1 MLKTKL
7 IQTTAVAAAL
17 ILSPLSVNAQE
28 NEKLVEQTSIEKAHY
43 EAAYALV
50 DLRQGGPKMT
60 PALIKTMRNQIHQII
75 KSDPDIAILEN
86 EYPGLINAGVDA
98 MMPIVIRQTEAGMP
112 TLFDRQAVLLIKN
125 FSLREIQELDKIFKS
140 PTFRRIRIAAQ
151 SNVDISALE
160 DFVEVDR
167 DINTSDLEQIQQD
180 TVKNIMPTLSNADT
194 AYLVKTSFNP
204 TFKKFQK
211 IMPQL
216 NAIEAQWSNER
227 TPEQDAEIEA
237 AASKGYEEHLAK
249 FEEEE

>member
-7 IQTTAVAAAL
+7 IQTTAIAAAL

-43 EAAYALV
+43 EAAYALA

-140 PTFRRIRIAAQ
+140 PTFRRIRTAAQ
-151 SNVDISALE
+151 TNTNLSAVE
-160 DFVEVDR
+160 DVVNEDR
-167 DINTSDLEQIQQD
+167 DINTSDIDRIQKD
-180 TVKNIMPTLSNADT
+180 TVRNIVPTLSSADN
-194 AYLVKTSFNP
+194 AYLIKTSLNP

-211 IMPQL
+211 LMPQL
-216 NAIEAQWSNER
+216 NAIEAQWSNES

-237 AASKGYEEHLAK
+237 AATKGYEEHFAK
-249 FEEEE
+249 FEEGE